1 MFRWFHR
8 GCLVGKSST
17 SKGEELKCG
26 DCRNKPGKRVQHK
39 KVGFDDLRPDAR
51 VECSSSSN
59 EEETE
64 IKVTAVVKPK
74 RSHILEKFCDS
85 DTSTDVQNTT
95 DKPVRRSFKRKRS
108 KEEMRKKQFKS
119 SRRTPCSP
127 IPPSPSSPVPPAPS
141 YPSDHSDIESDSVHE
156 TTSVGKKKVKTKK
169 TRKKVREDPGKVSSK
184 STKSGKSKV
193 GTEEKSH
200 QDSDE
205 GWDQGE
211 DICKLQEIDS
221 GDELCKLCGYGYDL
235 PNELELGPLFR
246 FGVCQAHLHCLM
258 FSSGLIQVSLSS
270 GWNLREMFESEIKN

>member
-1 MFRWFHR
+1 LFRWFHR
-8 GCLVGKSST
+8 SCLGGKSST
-17 SKGEELKCG
+17 SKGEELECR
-26 DCRNKPGKRVQHK
+26 DCRNKPRKKVQHK
-39 KVGFDDLRPDAR
+39 KVGFDDLRPDSR
-51 VECSSSSN
+51 VECSSSSV

-85 DTSTDVQNTT
+85 DTSTDVQNTPN
-95 DKPVRRSFKRKRS
+95 KPGRRSFKRKRS
-108 KEEMRKKQFKS
+108 KEVMREKQSKS

-127 IPPSPSSPVPPAPS
+127 IPPSPSSPVPPTPS
-141 YPSDHSDIESDSVHE
+141 YSSDHPDIESDSVHE

-169 TRKKVREDPGKVSSK
+169 THRKVREDRGKVSSK
-184 STKSGKSKV
+184 SKKSKV
-193 GTEEKSH
+193 GTEENSH

-205 GWDQGE
+205 CWDQGG

-258 FSSGLIQVSLSS
+258 FSSGLIQVSLS
-270 GWNLREMFESEIKN
+270 GWNLREMF